1 MRDYPPLPSQIAPAT
16 TSQSE
21 MAAAVATQEQAVAGL
36 LDALAELK
44 ARLTP
49 VLVPTPATQCD
60 KCGANGYGSPLANA
74 IGDHTTRIEEA
85 RATVATILS
94 ELAV

>member
-1 MRDYPPLPSQIAPAT
+1 MMDRQYQHAAPGAPPPN
-16 TSQSE
+16 SE
-21 MAAAVATQEQAVAGL
+21 ITAALVAQKQAVSAL
-36 LDALAELK
+36 LDVLGALN
-44 ARLTP
+44 ARLAP
-49 VLVPTPATQCD
+49 VLIPTPATQCD

-85 RATVATILS
+85 GATVATILS